1 MLPFNEIGKIL
12 TPEMQAQAGVAPL
25 TSAVA
30 EAEAIAGRYNPV
42 GAHGMYQRG
51 GMAPFGYSLP
61 HEMVGLPT
69 SFGRTAD
76 VIGVKASEQIGGRRS
91 YRRSRSHR
99 RSYRRSRSHRRS
111 HRRKQRGGMAD
122 INWSMGPGVSRSEAD
137 SLMNPQFRNEQGA
150 NYLYHENKGAQF

>member
-1 MLPFNEIGKIL
+1 MAPFNEIGNVL
-12 TPEMQAQAGVAPL
+12 SSEMQAQAGVAPL

-30 EAEAIAGRYNPV
+30 EAGAIAGRYNPV

-61 HEMVGLPT
+61 HEMVNLPT

-76 VIGVKASEQIGGRRS
+76 VIGVRASEQIGGRRS

-99 RSYRRSRSHRRS
+99 RSHRRGRS

-150 NYLYHENKGAQF
+150 NPLYHEDQGAQY

>member
-42 GAHGMYQRG
+42 GAHGMYQKG

-61 HEMVGLPT
+61 REMVGLPT
-69 SFGRTAD
+69 TFDRTAD
-76 VIGVKASEQIGGRRS
+76 VIGVRASEQIGGRRS
-91 YRRSRSHR
+91 YKRSRSHR
-99 RSYRRSRSHRRS
+99 RSRSHKRSRS

-150 NYLYHENKGAQF
+150 NPLYHENKGPQF